1 MKSEDRYRAAMAL
14 QIANLMTRAMFAY
27 KLGINDLPLVSAH
40 SAHTLHILL
49 HAGLIHTHSTA
60 IVMPVVNK
68 VTCIC
73 VGHMVPTMHYAGS
86 HALLQFTYFALS
98 VWCTRSS
105 PCLELLN
112 CVPVEELLTQHWFP
126 L

>member
-27 KLGINDLPLVSAH
+27 KLGINDLPLASAL

-49 HAGLIHTHSTA
+49 HAALIHTHSTA
-60 IVMPVVNK
+60 VVMPVVNK

-73 VGHMVPTMHYAGS
+73 VGHMVHTMHY
-86 HALLQFTYFALS
+86 
-98 VWCTRSS
+98 TR
-105 PCLELLN
+105 
-112 CVPVEELLTQHWFP
+112 
-126 L
+126 